1 MSGWRTQSTVRQTKE
16 CGTAASLLVIKHDV
30 WFPDLLCGDTH
41 ELHPLVVGGFP
52 FQLVVIPDLVEGGR
66 RQWKDQPGSLSP
78 DTASWS
84 LWGQPP
90 LPPLWVTE
98 PFPCYKLCGPQGA
111 TWGQQGRQHGLS
123 LQAAPALG
131 SQPSGLGSATFVNQ
145 SVPSLITLARG
156 QPSGLLPRPYIKHL
170 FFTYLEL
177 TLQTRGRGRRLRQ
190 EGCEFK
196 ASLSYIGSSR
206 PSWATN
212 GKRGGCSMNKVLVV

>member
-1 MSGWRTQSTVRQTKE
+1 MTFPLLWPHVTLLGVTQPLGGSLTNYGIQYITDTQSLQSEQANRSLLERSSGWRTQSTVRQTKE

-90 LPPLWVTE
+90 PPH
-98 PFPCYKLCGPQGA
+98 FG
-111 TWGQQGRQHGLS
+111 
-123 LQAAPALG
+123 
-131 SQPSGLGSATFVNQ
+131 
-145 SVPSLITLARG
+145 
-156 QPSGLLPRPYIKHL
+156 
-170 FFTYLEL
+170 
-177 TLQTRGRGRRLRQ
+177 
-190 EGCEFK
+190 
-196 ASLSYIGSSR
+196 SLSHF
-206 PSWATN
+206 PATN
-212 GKRGGCSMNKVLVV
+212 YVGPREQLGGSRAGSMG